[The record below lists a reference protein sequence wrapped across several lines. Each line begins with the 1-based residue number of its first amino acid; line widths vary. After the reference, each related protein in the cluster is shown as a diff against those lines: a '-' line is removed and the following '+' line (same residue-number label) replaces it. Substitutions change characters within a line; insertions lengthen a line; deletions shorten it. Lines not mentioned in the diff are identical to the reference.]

1 MIILSLGS
9 NLSSLKGDN
18 RFDNIKNSI
27 KSLCAKGFKEIK
39 TSSFYET
46 PSYPDQNNPKFINIA
61 ISIKFIGL
69 LSTKSI
75 IKDEDILN
83 YLIFNIYQIEKKSGR
98 IREKKNDPRIIDI
111 DIIDYNNKVLNFK
124 TKESKLLE
132 IPHKKMAL
140 RNFVLYPL
148 KEICPEWKH
157 PNTGKHIDI
166 LINELSDIDKKS
178 ILKIKYT

>member
-83 YLIFNIYQIEKKSGR
+83 YLIFNIYQI
-98 IREKKNDPRIIDI
+98 
-111 DIIDYNNKVLNFK
+111 
-124 TKESKLLE
+124 
-132 IPHKKMAL
+132 
-140 RNFVLYPL
+140 
-148 KEICPEWKH
+148 
-157 PNTGKHIDI
+157 
-166 LINELSDIDKKS
+166 
-178 ILKIKYT
+178 